1 MKLKILYLTDIAV
14 NPPKDRTYSKLLSE
28 FEWQDDLKIINVLQ
42 SLGHHVQMLS
52 VHNDIKPLLYEIEH
66 YKPDLI
72 FNQCEAFQDDR
83 NAESNFV
90 AMFNL
95 LEIAHTGA
103 SAQALSLCKNKS
115 ITKAILKSHQI
126 TTPDFLLIAHNQSP
140 KFKIEKPVIIKPVD
154 QESSVGINTS
164 SYCTNTNDALERV
177 KFLQKKYSSDVLVEE
192 FIHGREIY
200 VGFLGDQIFPF
211 RELFFDH
218 IPDSKPKFATFKTKW
233 DDDYRLHRGIRNGAA
248 LPLSKNINSQIKN
261 LVKEINLLFQIDGY
275 ARLDLRIQ
283 NDKAYVIEI
292 NPNPSLGEEDDF
304 AMSALQA
311 GISYEKLIQKIILQA
326 LNRRANSTKPK
337 LLQNKNLTQ

>member
-28 FEWQDDLKIINVLQ
+28 SEWQDDLKIINVLQ

-52 VHNDIKPLLYEIEH
+52 IHDDIKPLLYEIEH

-72 FNQCEAFQDDR
+72 FNQCEAFHDDR

-90 AMFNL
+90 ALFNL
-95 LEIAHTGA
+95 LNIPYTGA
-103 SAQALSLCKNKS
+103 TSHSLSLCKNKS
-115 ITKAILKSHQI
+115 ITKAILKTHQI
-126 TTPDFLLIAHNQSP
+126 TTPEFMLIPFNQKP
-140 KFKIEKPVIIKPVD
+140 KFEITKPVIIKPVD
-154 QESSVGINTS
+154 QEASVGINTN
-164 SYCTNTNDALERV
+164 SYCKNTNDAIERV

-200 VGFLGDQIFPF
+200 VGFLGDQVFPF

-248 LPLSKNINSQIKN
+248 LPVSKELNSQIKN
-261 LVKEINLLFQIDGY
+261 LAKKINSLFQIDGY

-283 NDKAYVIEI
+283 DNQAYVIEI

-326 LNRRANSTKPK
+326 LNRRTNSIKPK
-337 LLQNKNLTQ
+337 LLQNKNLEQ